1 MKCLQLVAQYLLLLI
16 VLLRFSST
24 FVSGGEL
31 LLSKEE
37 ISRVLSHGPWPLK
50 KSPDPSNRVSANP
63 SAITLGKIFFNSK
76 KLSSDLETSCATCHR
91 PAENFIDGLARGQGL
106 EILDRNTPALFNLKY
121 NRWFSWDGTNDNLWA
136 QSIIPIRHPKEMAM
150 SADQVTKV
158 LLADPFAKPYASL
171 FGPPRELDDVQNLV
185 NVGKALAAYQETL
198 VTGLTRFDQFRDA
211 LKAGDWSS
219 AADYP
224 ASAQRGL
231 SIFIGKGRCNFCHT
245 GPLFSNGEFHDAG
258 VPYFIEPGLVDSGR
272 HGGIKNLKNSLF
284 TLDGKYSDDQTRSGA
299 WAVRGVIRQHA
310 DFGKFR
316 VPSLRNV
323 AKTAPYMHNGSLAT
337 LEDVVKHY
345 SNIDVERLHADGES
359 ILRPLK
365 LNDMEIN
372 DLANFLETLSSNN
385 PDF

>member
-1 MKCLQLVAQYLLLLI
+1 MKPIGCIAKFLILLMMSFGLSCSLASAAGI
-16 VLLRFSST
+16 
-24 FVSGGEL
+24 

-37 ISRVLSHGPWPLK
+37 ISSVLSHGPWPLE
-50 KSPDPSNRVSANP
+50 KSSDPSNQVSANP
-63 SAITLGKIFFNSK
+63 LAIALGKTLFNSV
-76 KLSSDLETSCATCHR
+76 KLSSGLYTSCATCHN
-91 PAENFIDGLARGQGL
+91 PTADFIDGLARGHGI

-121 NRWFSWDGTNDNLWA
+121 NRWFSWDGSNDNLWA

-150 SADQVTKV
+150 NAAQVSKA
-158 LLADPFAKPYASL
+158 LLHEPFAEPYTAL
-171 FGPPRELDDVQNLV
+171 FGKPQDLDDIQNLV

-198 VTGLTRFDQFRDA
+198 VTGLTAFDRFRDA
-211 LKAGDWSS
+211 LKVGNWSS
-219 AADYP
+219 AARYP

-231 SIFIGKGRCNFCHT
+231 SIFIGKGRCNLCHT

-258 VPYFIEPGLVDSGR
+258 VPYFIEPGIVDSGR
-272 HGGIKNLKNSLF
+272 HGGIKNLKNSRF
-284 TLDGKYSDDQTRSGA
+284 TLDGKYSDDPAKSGA
-299 WAVRGVIRQHA
+299 WAVQRVIRQHA

-345 SNIDVERLHADGES
+345 SNIDMERLHADGES
-359 ILRPLK
+359 ILRPLN
-365 LNDMEIN
+365 LDDTQIR
-372 DLANFLETLSSNN
+372 DLVAFLQTLSSND

>member
-1 MKCLQLVAQYLLLLI
+1 MKCIGITVQTI
-16 VLLRFSST
+16 VLFIFALGFLIGTPARA
-24 FVSGGEL
+24 EL
-31 LLSKEE
+31 LLTKEE
-37 ISRVLSHGPWPLK
+37 ITSVLSHGPWPLK
-50 KSPDPSNRVSANP
+50 NSHDPSNRVSGNLVANK
-63 SAITLGKIFFNSK
+63 LGKKLFNSVI
-76 KLSSDLETSCATCHR
+76 LSTDLETSCATRHK
-91 PAENFIDGLARGQGL
+91 PTENFIDGLARGQGQ

-121 NRWFSWDGTNDNLWA
+121 SRWFSWDGTNDNLWA

-150 SADQVTKV
+150 SAAHVTKA
-158 LLADPFAKPYASL
+158 LLDEPFAKPYTSL
-171 FGPPRELDDVQNLV
+171 FGPPQELDDVQNLV

-198 VTGLTRFDQFRDA
+198 VKGLTAFDRFRDA
-211 LKAGDWSS
+211 LKAGDWPS
-219 AADYP
+219 AANYS

-231 SIFIGKGRCNFCHT
+231 TIFIGRGRCNLCHT

-284 TLDGKYSDDQTRSGA
+284 TLDGKYSDDKTKSGA
-299 WAVRGVIRQHA
+299 WAVRRVISQHA

-316 VPSLRNV
+316 VPGLRNV

-337 LEDVVKHY
+337 LKDVVKHY
-345 SNIDVERLHADGES
+345 SNIDLERLHADGES

-365 LNDMEIN
+365 LNYTEIN
-372 DLANFLETLSSNN
+372 DLVTFLETLSSTD